1 MRHHSENHSA
11 TSQTPAASRSVPDIS
26 SLGTVALA
34 QWESEGGA
42 DAEQARGTSQGHP
55 PEHTPLTDAEL
66 VQLRIR
72 VIALENLIVAILVR
86 APECQRSVAR
96 EMATYIRP
104 RPGFTPHPLTLR
116 AAGEMLSLVDR
127 ADRFSSL

>member
-1 MRHHSENHSA
+1 VSPSI
-11 TSQTPAASRSVPDIS
+11 PDIS
-26 SLGTVALA
+26 TLGTIALA

-42 DAEQARGTSQGHP
+42 DAGQAREAADGHP
-55 PEHTPLTDAEL
+55 PGRTPLTDAEL

-72 VIALENLIVAILVR
+72 VIALENLIVALLVR

-96 EMATYIRP
+96 EMAAYIRP
-104 RPGFTPHPLTLR
+104 RPGFTPHPVTMR

-127 ADRFSSL
+127 ADRFWSLSSP